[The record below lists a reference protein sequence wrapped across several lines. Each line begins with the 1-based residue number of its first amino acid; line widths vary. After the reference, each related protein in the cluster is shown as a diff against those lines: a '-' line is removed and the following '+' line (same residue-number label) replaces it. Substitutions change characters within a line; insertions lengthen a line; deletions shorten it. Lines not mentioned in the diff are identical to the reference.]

1 MKMWMLSL
9 LVAGNTFAQPV
20 ETVRIKRDPAA
31 VFPHVDKYYD
41 GEIPVDLLGDP
52 KGIQAGPDC
61 HVVSFTISYS
71 IEKIVVP
78 GNQIPRHIV
87 RDIYRSS
94 LGEMIFITDIKALDE
109 KGEIIYLMPM
119 HLIPVAYEE

>member
-9 LVAGNTFAQPV
+9 LLAGNTFAQPV
-20 ETVRIKRDPAA
+20 ETVHIKRDPAA
-31 VFPHVDKYYD
+31 AFPHVGKYYD

-71 IEKIVVP
+71 NEKIAVT
-78 GNQIPRHIV
+78 GYQIPKYILQ
-87 RDIYRSS
+87 DIYRSA
-94 LGEMIFITDIKALDE
+94 LREMIFITDIKAVDE
-109 KGEIIYLMPM
+109 NGQIIYLMPM
-119 HLIPVAYEE
+119 HLIPVAHEE